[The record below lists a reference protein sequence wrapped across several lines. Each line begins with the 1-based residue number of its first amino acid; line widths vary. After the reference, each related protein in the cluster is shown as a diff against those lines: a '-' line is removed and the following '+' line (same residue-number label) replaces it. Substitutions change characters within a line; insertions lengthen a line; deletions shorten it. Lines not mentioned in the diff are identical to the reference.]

1 MSTKAEFMAQAAL
14 AYADEK
20 GYKLPNKA
28 KKDFE
33 LLAEVVEEAILENV
47 KDIPYEDRFECE
59 KCLKVVQEPDDYC
72 WYCGND
78 VSDDG
83 TGGFVPEKQGMDET
97 EIEEEKPEEE
107 NEEVEKAEDDET
119 EEMIKAEDDETEEMI
134 KAEDDETEDDETE
147 DDETE
152 DDETEEMIKAEDEPE
167 KKESKEM
174 AILDLS
180 PTTIAIPSVEENPLE
195 HHSLLARIEVGKTG
209 VSAWKI
215 GFHLRNIEDKKLWKD
230 SPKNFES
237 VAEYFE
243 RELNMTFKQV
253 SEFKKVNSY
262 YSEQEVMEWELGVD
276 KLIIGLA
283 APSDVRNRL
292 LTSSTSKAKG
302 GEGWTREKLRE
313 EVIRANKEAKE
324 NKPGPTKKVVSPLYR
339 AIYKIGEVEF
349 KRSDDIAYWE
359 DPEGNRVEVQIL
371 KTKIKMRA
379 LSGV

>member
-1 MSTKAEFMAQAAL
+1 MSTKAEFMPEAAL
-14 AYADEK
+14 SYANEK

-47 KDIPYEDRFECE
+47 KDISYEDRFECE

-78 VSDDG
+78 VSEDG
-83 TGGFVPEKQGMDET
+83 TGGFVPEKQGKDEPKEEVET
-97 EIEEEKPEEE
+97 EEKEI
-107 NEEVEKAEDDET
+107 EEVEKADEEIEA
-119 EEMIKAEDDETEEMI
+119 EEVESE
-134 KAEDDETEDDETE
+134 ETEDDEIE
-147 DDETE
+147 ESDAE
-152 DDETEEMIKAEDEPE
+152 ETEEVEVEAEEEIEKAEPEP
-167 KKESKEM
+167 SKEI
-174 AILDLS
+174 AVLDLE
-180 PTTIAIPSVEENPLE
+180 PTAIVIPSIEENPLE

-215 GFHLRNIEDKKLWKD
+215 GFHLRNIEDKNLWKD
-230 SPKNFES
+230 SLKGHKS
-237 VAEYFE
+237 ATEYFE
-243 RELNMTFKQV
+243 KELNMTFKQV
-253 SEFKKVNSY
+253 AEFKKVNSY
-262 YSEQEVMEWELGVD
+262 YSQQEVMEWELGVD

-292 LTSSTSKAKG
+292 LSSSASKEKG

-313 EVIRANKEAKE
+313 EVIKANKEAKE

-339 AIYKIGEVEF
+339 AVKKIGEVEF
-349 KRSDDIAYWE
+349 KKANDQNIAYWE
-359 DPEGNRVEVQIL
+359 DPDGNRVEVQIM
-371 KTKIKMRA
+371 KTKVKMRA